1 MEFNRQS
8 RKLINVKASR
18 YSQSVI
24 IPSATYS
31 PWNGNNKFQKIYK
44 KIKNFTTLDIMRL
57 YELWHLDDQIQHLE
71 GNYSEIGVYKGGSSA
86 LVAKKNPKNLFFLC
100 DTFQWVVGGI
110 VALDYYGFIE
120 TESVAEFV
128 NEIKHLNN
136 LFFHNLNGHGVIIKT
151 K

>member
-8 RKLINVKASR
+8 RKLINVKANR

-71 GNYSEIGVYKGGSSA
+71 GNYSEIGVYKAGSSA
-86 LVAKKNPKNLFFLC
+86 LVAKKSKKFIFFM
-100 DTFQWVVGGI
+100 
-110 VALDYYGFIE
+110 
-120 TESVAEFV
+120 
-128 NEIKHLNN
+128 
-136 LFFHNLNGHGVIIKT
+136 
-151 K
+151 